1 MEDIKDVENH
11 SISKLRETLMDIKS
25 QITPLVPVDEY
36 INVVED
42 EYTNVVED
50 EKPKQTGMLK
60 PGVEYDIDPEHKL
73 PEHVREAV
81 REKLMSG
88 ELTSDEI
95 AMQERI
101 KNMSNKKKFKLGILP
116 RGYKAGFTKPTIEK
130 RTSDRR
136 KKNKVA
142 RASRKANR

>member
-1 MEDIKDVENH
+1 MEDIKDVEDH

-25 QITPLVPVDEY
+25 EAQFKSEIAPMPVDEH
-36 INVVED
+36 I
-42 EYTNVVED
+42 NVVED
-50 EKPKQTGMLK
+50 EKPKQMGMLK

-73 PEHVREAV
+73 PENVREMV

-88 ELTSDEI
+88 ELTSDEV

-101 KNMSNKKKFKLGILP
+101 KNMSNKRKFKLGILP
-116 RGYKAGFTKPTIEK
+116 NGYKAGFTKPTVK
-130 RTSDRR
+130 KKTTDRR